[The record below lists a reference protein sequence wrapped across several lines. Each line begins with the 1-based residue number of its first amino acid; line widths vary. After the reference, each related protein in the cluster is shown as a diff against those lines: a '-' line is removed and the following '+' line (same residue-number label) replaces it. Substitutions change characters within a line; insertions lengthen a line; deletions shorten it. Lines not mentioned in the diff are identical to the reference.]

1 MTGRKRLTLVEGT
14 VFSVPLGDGRTAIG
28 QIATMKSKKILY
40 LVLFEQMV
48 ADDEVETDWQSAI
61 QSPIVIAGSSLDA
74 RLYHGYWT
82 ILGVADV
89 PDPLHLPASKVAIGM
104 PPTVYVT
111 DYCETRRRPATAN
124 EAEILPNITT
134 VSPMRLEKAF
144 KALHG
149 LEPWLEVY
157 DPLLPANIITES
169 MVFGE
174 EGVSQS

>member
-1 MTGRKRLTLVEGT
+1 M
-14 VFSVPLGDGRTAIG
+14 
-28 QIATMKSKKILY
+28 
-40 LVLFEQMV
+40 LFEQMV
-48 ADDEVETDWQSAI
+48 ADDEVETAWQSAI

-89 PDPLHLPASKVAIGM
+89 PDPLRLPASRVAIGI

-111 DYCETRRRPATAN
+111 DYHESRRRLATAD
-124 EAEILPNITT
+124 EAEILPNVTT
-134 VSPMRLEKAF
+134 VSPMRVEKAF

-174 EGVSQS
+174 EGFDQS